1 MKRQNKLRVL
11 LVADY
16 QDSAIMYNTTAPPLG
31 LFRLRHHL
39 QKHDIDCDVC
49 DLGLIAEDLN
59 SNNDINTDKDFG
71 MFTALIDQ
79 FKIREFQNNERLSKP
94 EYD

>member
-1 MKRQNKLRVL
+1 LR
-11 LVADY
+11 
-16 QDSAIMYNTTAPPLG
+16 
-31 LFRLRHHL
+31 FR
-39 QKHDIDCDVC
+39 
-49 DLGLIAEDLN
+49 LIAEDLN